1 MKFVFHIYFCL
12 KCIVIVLRSLY
23 TSLLGMSEAIL
34 ARELGLTSMRLQDSY
49 LMIRSLESE
58 LESSTHQI
66 QELKNQ
72 ISLMQLLI
80 NGFSIQDQVE
90 SEEYQ
95 P

>member
-1 MKFVFHIYFCL
+1 
-12 KCIVIVLRSLY
+12 
-23 TSLLGMSEAIL
+23 MSEAIL

>member
-58 LESSTHQI
+58 LETDLCVKLTEKFKDSMQK
-66 QELKNQ
+66 KNC
-72 ISLMQLLI
+72 
-80 NGFSIQDQVE
+80 
-90 SEEYQ
+90 
-95 P
+95 